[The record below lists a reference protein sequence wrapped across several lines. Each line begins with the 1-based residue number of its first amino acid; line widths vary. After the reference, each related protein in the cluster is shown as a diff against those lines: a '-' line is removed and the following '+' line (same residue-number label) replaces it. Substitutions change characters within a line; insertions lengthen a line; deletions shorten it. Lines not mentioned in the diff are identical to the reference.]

1 MPREIF
7 AQHLQPFAGHRR
19 LEAGE
24 ARYVGPWVC
33 DVGHE
38 PAAFGIRDLDE
49 DDRNRIGRPLQGQSA
64 RCGMRDNHI
73 GGKRHQLLGEGGDA
87 IRTSR
92 RPAVVD
98 AQIASIDPSQG
109 LQAVVQ
115 PGDHQLRLLIA
126 FADARQDRDPPHAL
140 LSARRQWPRHRR
152 SAECGQQFPP
162 SDGDCHTPLPCEVRK
177 GNDTMPR
184 ACCPNSAAGLAH
196 ATLAPQPKRRLTRRT
211 FRARSALD

>member
-1 MPREIF
+1 MPGEIF

-152 SAECGQQFPP
+152 AAEKRDDVAAPFHSITSSARP
-162 SDGDCHTPLPCEVRK
+162 SSVR
-177 GNDTMPR
+177 GTVSPSALAVLRLMISSTFV
-184 ACCPNSAAGLAH
+184 ACCTG
-196 ATLAPQPKRRLTRRT
+196 
-211 FRARSALD
+211 RSAGFSPLRTRPV

>member
-1 MPREIF
+1 MARYTVSRRQFDNPVAMNDIETVRHHDQSCARRARQLADHALELAGISHRECERSYAERGRSSLEWGLIIAADVGGGVRIEENCGSRDAGRHF

-24 ARYVGPWVC
+24 ARDVGPWMR
-33 DVGHE
+33 DVGDE
-38 PAAFGIRDLDE
+38 PAAFGIRDLNE
-49 DDRNRIGRPLQGQSA
+49 DDRNRIGHSLQGQSA
-64 RCGMRDNHI
+64 RCGMRDDHI
-73 GGKRHQLLGEGGDA
+73 GGERHQLLGEGGDA

-126 FADARQDRDPPHAL
+126 FADAR
-140 LSARRQWPRHRR
+140 
-152 SAECGQQFPP
+152 
-162 SDGDCHTPLPCEVRK
+162 
-177 GNDTMPR
+177 
-184 ACCPNSAAGLAH
+184 
-196 ATLAPQPKRRLTRRT
+196 
-211 FRARSALD
+211 